1 MNRPQYRSI
10 FVVSL
15 LAAASHAARAD
26 GLVVDKIYHPYVDAL
41 EKELEYRALAQDTQ
55 PGKRNLAQVHQLSL
69 GSAIGDRLFAEVYVI
84 GAKNRASGFE
94 IEAWEAEVKW
104 QLTQQGEFGLDWG
117 LLFEY
122 EDERKLDA
130 HEFSVALIAE
140 KELGRF
146 SATANLFVINEWGKD
161 VVNEV
166 ETVFS
171 MQARYRGNA
180 AFEPGVEIYAGQ
192 DSRGIGPVLQGSI
205 ITGSRKSLHW
215 EAGGIFGLGKSSPDN
230 TWRFLLEYEF

>member
-1 MNRPQYRSI
+1 M
-10 FVVSL
+10 
-15 LAAASHAARAD
+15 
-26 GLVVDKIYHPYVDAL
+26 
-41 EKELEYRALAQDTQ
+41 
-55 PGKRNLAQVHQLSL
+55 NLAQVHQLSL

-171 MQARYRGNA
+171 MQTRYRGNA
-180 AFEPGVEIYAGQ
+180 AFEPGLEFYAGQ

-215 EAGGIFGLGKSSPDN
+215 EAGVIFGLGQSSPDN